1 MKGNE
6 LKPHIGIF
14 GRRNYGKS
22 SLVNYLTGQ
31 QIAIVSDLAG
41 TTTDPVKKTMEIG
54 GVGPVVWIDT
64 AGIDDEGTVGRQRID
79 RSLDMLAQADL
90 ALILFTN
97 NRFEAEEVMLVDT
110 CRKRGI
116 PYVLIYSQADRLKPD
131 PALIERI
138 EHDYE
143 TSIFVLTVK
152 DPSLREPLTARIRQ
166 ALPETAYVHR
176 SLLGDVVGAGDTVVM
191 VTPIDSSAP
200 EGRMIL
206 PQVQV
211 LRDLLDNHARAIVCR
226 ETELADTLSAMK
238 QPPRLVVT
246 DSQVYDMVAKL
257 VPDQVFLTSFSVVL
271 ARAKGLFDE
280 YVKGTPAIDRLQDG
294 DRVLMLE
301 SCTHNVTCE
310 DIGRVKLPRL
320 LARYTG
326 KELHC
331 EAVAGLSPITGPA
344 DGQPSRALTD
354 YALII
359 QCGGC
364 VVTAKQLA
372 ARLAPAIEAGIPV
385 SNYGLAI
392 AYMNGIFERSM
403 RIFSN
408 PKSRLNV

>member
-31 QIAIVSDLAG
+31 NIAIVSDMAG

-64 AGIDDEGTVGRQRID
+64 AGIDDVGDVGRMRID
-79 RSLDMLAQADL
+79 RSLEMLAQADL

-97 NRFEAEEVMLVDT
+97 NRFEAEEVMLVEN
-110 CRKRGI
+110 CRRRAI
-116 PYVLIYSQADRLKPD
+116 PYILIYSQADRLKPD
-131 PALIERI
+131 PSLIERL
-138 EHDYE
+138 EADYE
-143 TSIFVLTVK
+143 TKVFVLSVK
-152 DPSLREPLTARIRQ
+152 DPNLRDGLTARIRE
-166 ALPETAYVHR
+166 ALPETAYVHK
-176 SLLGDVVGAGDTVVM
+176 SLLGAVIGEGDTVLM

-211 LRDLLDNHARAIVCR
+211 LRDILDNHARAVVCR
-226 ETELADTLSAMK
+226 ETELRQTLADLLASGAK
-238 QPPRLVVT
+238 RPLVVT
-246 DSQVYDMVAKL
+246 DSQVYDMVSQI
-257 VPDQVFLTSFSVVL
+257 VPDNIYLTSFSVVL
-271 ARAKGLFDE
+271 ARAKGLFQN
-280 YVKGTPAIDRLQDG
+280 YVEGTPAIDRLKDG

-310 DIGRVKLPRL
+310 DIGRVKLPKL
-320 LARYTG
+320 LTKYTG
-326 KELHC
+326 RQLQC
-331 EAVAGLSPITGPA
+331 EAVAGLTALPRPI
-344 DGQPSRALTD
+344 TD
-354 YALII
+354 YALVI

-372 ARLAPAIEAGIPV
+372 ARLAPAISAGVPV

-403 RIFSN
+403 RLFNEVRS
-408 PKSRLNV
+408 KS

>member
-31 QIAIVSDLAG
+31 NIAIVSDMAG

-64 AGIDDEGTVGRQRID
+64 AGIDDVGDVGRMRID
-79 RSLDMLAQADL
+79 RSLEMLAQADL
-90 ALILFTN
+90 ALILFTD
-97 NRFEAEEVMLVDT
+97 NRFEAEEVMLVEN
-110 CRKRGI
+110 CRRRAI
-116 PYVLIYSQADRLKPD
+116 PYILIYSQADRLKPD
-131 PALIERI
+131 PSLIERL
-138 EHDYE
+138 EADYE
-143 TSIFVLTVK
+143 TKVFVLTVK
-152 DPSLREPLTARIRQ
+152 DPNLRDGLTARIRE
-166 ALPETAYVHR
+166 ALPETAYVHK
-176 SLLGDVVGAGDTVVM
+176 SLLGDVIGEGDTVLM

-211 LRDLLDNHARAIVCR
+211 LRDILDNHARAVVCR
-226 ETELADTLSAMK
+226 ETELRQTLADLLASGAK
-238 QPPRLVVT
+238 RPLVVT
-246 DSQVYDMVAKL
+246 DSQVYDMVSQI
-257 VPDQVFLTSFSVVL
+257 VPDDIYLTSFSVVL
-271 ARAKGLFDE
+271 ARAKGLFQN
-280 YVKGTPAIDRLQDG
+280 YVEGTPAIDRLKDG

-310 DIGRVKLPRL
+310 DIGRVKLPKL
-320 LARYTG
+320 LAKYTG
-326 KELHC
+326 RQLQC
-331 EAVAGLSPITGPA
+331 EAVAGLTALPRPI
-344 DGQPSRALTD
+344 TD
-354 YALII
+354 YALVI

-372 ARLAPAIEAGIPV
+372 ARLAPAISAGLPV

-403 RIFSN
+403 RIFNEVRS
-408 PKSRLNV
+408 

>member
-1 MKGNE
+1 MLRYCGMKGNE

-22 SLVNYLTGQ
+22 SLVNFLTGQ
-31 QIAIVSDLAG
+31 QIAIVSDMAG

-64 AGIDDEGTVGRQRID
+64 AGIDDEGAVGRMRID
-79 RSLDMLAQADL
+79 KSLEMLAQADL
-90 ALILFTN
+90 ALILFTD

-116 PYVLIYSQADRLKPD
+116 PYVLIYSQADRMKPD
-131 PALIERI
+131 PDLLERI
-138 EHDYE
+138 EADYD
-143 TSIFVLTVK
+143 TKIFVLTVK
-152 DPSLREPLTARIRQ
+152 DVALREPLTARIRE

-176 SLLGDVVGAGDTVVM
+176 SLLGDVIGEDDTVVM

-211 LRDLLDNHARAIVCR
+211 LRDVLDNHARAVVCR
-226 ETELADTLSAMK
+226 ETELEGTLAGLK
-238 QPPRLVVT
+238 EKPRVVVT
-246 DSQVYDMVAKL
+246 DSQVYGMVAKI
-257 VPDQVFLTSFSVVL
+257 VPDEVFLTSFSVVL
-271 ARAKGLFDE
+271 ARAKGLFAE

-310 DIGRVKLPRL
+310 DIGRVKLPKL
-320 LARYTG
+320 LAKYTG
-326 KELHC
+326 KQLHC
-331 EAVAGLSPITGPA
+331 EAVAGLS
-344 DGQPSRALTD
+344 ALPHD
-354 YALII
+354 LGSYALVI

-372 ARLAPAIEAGIPV
+372 SRLAPAIEAGVPV

-403 RIFSN
+403 RIFRN
-408 PKSRLNV
+408 

>member
-31 QIAIVSDLAG
+31 ETAIVSDLAG

-64 AGIDDEGTVGRQRID
+64 AGIDDEGAVGRLRIEK
-79 RSLDMLAQADL
+79 SLEMLAQADL

-97 NRFEAEEVMLVDT
+97 NRFDAEEASLVEE
-110 CRKRGI
+110 CRRRGI
-116 PYVLIYSQADRLKPD
+116 PYLLIYSQADRCRPD
-131 PALIERI
+131 PGLIEAVER
-138 EHDYE
+138 DYGAE
-143 TSIFVLTVK
+143 VTVLTVK
-152 DPSLREPLTARIRQ
+152 DPSLREPLTARIRE
-166 ALPETAYVHR
+166 ALPESAYVHR
-176 SLLGDVVGAGDTVVM
+176 SLLGDVIGAGDTVVM

-211 LRDLLDNHARAIVCR
+211 LRDILDCHARAVVCR
-226 ETELADTLSAMK
+226 ETELEETLRQLAA
-238 QPPRLVVT
+238 PPRLVVT
-246 DSQVYDMVAKL
+246 DSQVYGMVSKI
-257 VPDQVFLTSFSVVL
+257 VPEEVYLTSFSVVL
-271 ARAKGLFDE
+271 ARSKGLFEE
-280 YVKGTPAIDRLQDG
+280 YVKGTPALDRLGDG

-310 DIGRVKLPRL
+310 DIGRVKLPKL
-320 LARYTG
+320 IARHTG
-326 KELHC
+326 RQIAC
-331 EAVAGLSPITGPA
+331 DTAAGLSAPPRPMG
-344 DGQPSRALTD
+344 D
-354 YALII
+354 YALVI

-372 ARLAPAIEAGIPV
+372 ARLAPAVEAGVPV

-403 RIFSN
+403 RIFNHQS
-408 PKSRLNV
+408 PRP

>member
-152 DPSLREPLTARIRQ
+152 DPSLREPLTTRIRQ

-280 YVKGTPAIDRLQDG
+280 YVKGTPAIDCLQDG